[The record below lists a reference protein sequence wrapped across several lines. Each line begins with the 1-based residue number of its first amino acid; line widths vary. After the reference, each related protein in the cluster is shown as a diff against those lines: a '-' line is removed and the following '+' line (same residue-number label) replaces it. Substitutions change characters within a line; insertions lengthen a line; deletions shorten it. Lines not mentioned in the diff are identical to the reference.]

1 MGFLSS
7 ASKWDWINSGSH
19 SRQSWR
25 VTAGGRFRRFVLRWL
40 RARAGGKPLHD
51 HMQGSAVRRSVRVR
65 RFLVIAAATGLLA
78 TTPVVHADEPFDTL
92 DEIEETVLGV
102 LDDGIVEPRN
112 SGGGDSRGTITYTST
127 TKLPKAF
134 AGCARNLTFT
144 LGQPGR
150 PEGWMSEAFVFNTV
164 ISGFAGPVSMTGHGG
179 SDGNLN
185 CENYSSGAGVL
196 TVSLTGDPT
205 KNPTESKLDCRDDY
219 GDLSKSK
226 SLTGRY
232 TRVFS
237 SMVVILSGRCLV
249 NDYATGPVTFIAE
262 IQAVPGDPVPDDPSG
277 GEGITRSVTT
287 LHTTG
292 TFILV
297 PA

>member
-1 MGFLSS
+1 MLE
-7 ASKWDWINSGSH
+7 H
-19 SRQSWR
+19 SQGK
-25 VTAGGRFRRFVLRWL
+25 VARRSL
-40 RARAGGKPLHD
+40 RARKLF
-51 HMQGSAVRRSVRVR
+51 V
-65 RFLVIAAATGLLA
+65 LAAAMGLLA
-78 TTPVVHADEPFDTL
+78 STPAAHADEPFDTL

-112 SGGGDSRGTITYTST
+112 TGGGDSRGVITYTSLA
-127 TKLPKAF
+127 KLPKAF
-134 AGCARNLTFT
+134 AECARNLTFT
-144 LGQPGR
+144 LGQPGQ
-150 PEGWMSEAFVFNTV
+150 PAGWMSEAFVFNTV

-179 SDGNLN
+179 SDGLRN

-196 TVSLTGDPT
+196 TVALQGY
-205 KNPTESKLDCRDDY
+205 NEMTESKLDCRDDY
-219 GDLSKSK
+219 PNQDPVAKEKSA

-237 SMVVILSGRCLV
+237 TMTVILSGRCLV
-249 NDYATGPVTFIAE
+249 NDFATGPVTFVAS

-292 TFILV
+292 TFILA